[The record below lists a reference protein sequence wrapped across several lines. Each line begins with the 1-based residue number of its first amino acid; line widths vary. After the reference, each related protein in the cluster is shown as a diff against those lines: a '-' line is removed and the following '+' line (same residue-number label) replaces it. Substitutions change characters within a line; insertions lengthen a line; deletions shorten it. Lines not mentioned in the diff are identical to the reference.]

1 MLYTMKDYVLLGRSN
16 TMERKK
22 VWAVYFSATDTTKK
36 IVLTIADEAARLLGA
51 EREDYDFTL
60 LRMRENGF
68 AAGKDDLVIF
78 GTPVYAGR
86 VPNVLLKYL
95 ATIQGNGAL
104 AVPVVL
110 FGNRNFDDGLI
121 ELRDILENTGF
132 HTVAAAAFV
141 GEHSFSK
148 TLAAG
153 RPDADDMKEALAF
166 AGKVTEKV
174 KGLPEGEAPAPVEVE
189 GVPHP
194 YRGYYQ
200 PRDRKGVSID
210 IRKVKS
216 LVSDACDDCKICA
229 DVCPMGSI
237 SHENVR
243 EYTGICIKCGACIKK
258 CPKQARYYEDE
269 GYLYHQH
276 ELEEGY
282 TRRAAISLFL

>member
-1 MLYTMKDYVLLGRSN
+1 
-16 TMERKK
+16 MERKK

-60 LRMRENGF
+60 PGMRENGF

>member
-1 MLYTMKDYVLLGRSN
+1 MLYIMKDYVLLGRSN

-36 IVLTIADEAARLLGA
+36 TVLTIADEAARLLGA

-60 LRMRENGF
+60 PGMRENGF

-166 AGKVTEKV
+166 AGKVAEKV

-237 SHENVR
+237 SHEHVR